1 MSKYNPDQFFKWL
14 SEPMKPEEVE
24 LWNMANNILPE
35 LSDLF
40 RDYCLSLFYLVDKT
54 YLGSKSDVT
63 KDTVI
68 LMSEKD
74 NVRHF
79 QWCWVKTID
88 NFKKENITFQFETS
102 EYNFFKEF
110 FFEVFYSQDE
120 YEIKEG
126 LNSFLIQLFDR
137 NRKVTKSD
145 LEMFTDVYK
154 TLERALQI

>member
-1 MSKYNPDQFFKWL
+1 MSKYNQDQFFKWL

-40 RDYCLSLFYLVDKT
+40 RDYCLSVFYLIDKT
-54 YLGSKSDVT
+54 YLGSRLDVFR
-63 KDTVI
+63 DTTIV
-68 LMSEKD
+68 MSEKD
-74 NVRHF
+74 KIEHF
-79 QWCWVKTID
+79 EWCWVKTIE

-120 YEIKEG
+120 YEVKEG

-137 NRKVTKSD
+137 NKKVTKSD

>member
-54 YLGSKSDVT
+54 YLGSNLDGT

-68 LMSEKD
+68 IMTEKD
-74 NVRHF
+74 NIQHF
-79 QWCWVKTID
+79 EWCWIETIN
-88 NFKKENITFQFETS
+88 NFKKENITFQFDTS
-102 EYNFFKEF
+102 DYNFFKEF
-110 FFEVFYSQDE
+110 FFEVFYSHDK
-120 YEIKEG
+120 YEMKEG
-126 LNSFLIQLFDR
+126 LKSFLTMLFDR
-137 NRKVTKSD
+137 NKTVTKSD